1 MRRTTRLLVTGA
13 TVSATV
19 LTTVL
24 AGGGTASAAT
34 TAASSGDLLVLSEN
48 GVLSRHDASLPLL
61 AKQRKRITGLA
72 RGERLVGL
80 DTRPANG
87 ELYTL
92 AGSGQLYRIHPA
104 TGAAT
109 AIGGPISLRG
119 KAIGFDFNPTVDRI
133 RVVTDQGQNL
143 RLHPDTGALAATD
156 TPLNYPTGGPAPK
169 VTASGYT
176 NSVAGATATALYGL
190 DSARDTL
197 VKQGSL
203 PGETPVVSPN
213 TGQLATIGKL
223 GLDISAV
230 NGFDIAGKAGAGA
243 YRPQDYRAAALV
255 RVHGLTLLVRINLA
269 TGRANVVSPL
279 LSSAVGLTFA
289 P

>member
-1 MRRTTRLLVTGA
+1 MRRTTRLLATGA
-13 TVSATV
+13 TV
-19 LTTVL
+19 L
-24 AGGGTASAAT
+24 AAVSVGGTGTASAAP
-34 TAASSGDLLVLSEN
+34 TAARSGDLLVLSEH
-48 GVLSRHDASLPLL
+48 GVLSRHDAGLPLL

-80 DTRPANG
+80 DTRPATG
-87 ELYTL
+87 EVYTL
-92 AGSGQLYRIHPA
+92 ASSGQLYRINPVTA
-104 TGAAT
+104 AAT
-109 AIGGPISLRG
+109 AIGAPISLSG

-169 VTASGYT
+169 VAAAGYT
-176 NSVAGATATALYGL
+176 NGVAGATTTALYGL
-190 DSARDTL
+190 DSARNTL

-213 TGQLATIGKL
+213 TGQLAAIGKL

-230 NGFDIAGKAGAGA
+230 NGFDIAGRAGAGA
-243 YRPQDYRAAALV
+243 YRPQDYRAAAIV

-269 TGRANVVSPL
+269 TGRAHTVSPL